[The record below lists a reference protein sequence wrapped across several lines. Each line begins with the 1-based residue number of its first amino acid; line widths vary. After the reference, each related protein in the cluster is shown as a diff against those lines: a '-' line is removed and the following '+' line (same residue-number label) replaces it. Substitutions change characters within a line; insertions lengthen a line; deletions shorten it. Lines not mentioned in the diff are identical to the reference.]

1 MGLLRYLL
9 KRLLLVIPTVLGVTI
24 LVFLLVHMIPG
35 NPVDVML
42 GDKATEEARQALTER
57 LGLDKPLY
65 EQYWTWLT
73 NALQGDLGISVRNRS
88 PVTTE
93 ILTRLPATI
102 ELALTATVLAAV
114 VGIIVGVSA
123 AYNHN
128 TKYDHALVTLSLI
141 GVSIPIFW
149 LGIMLIFLFAAVLG
163 WLPVSGRLTMGA
175 GIEEMT
181 GFYLLDS
188 LIQGDMSIFWDSV
201 RHLILPAVSL
211 ATIPLSQVVRVTRS
225 SMLDVL
231 GEDYVRTAR
240 AKGLPY
246 RAVIYKHALKN
257 ALIPVATVIGLQT
270 GKLLAGAILTE
281 MVFSWPGTGRLL
293 INSIYNRDYPMIQGI
308 VLILA
313 LAFILVNII
322 VDLLYAKLDPRI
334 RFE

>member
-9 KRLLLVIPTVLGVTI
+9 KRIALVIPTILGVTI
-24 LVFLLVHMIPG
+24 LVFLLVHIIPG
-35 NPVDVML
+35 DPVEVML
-42 GDKATEEARQALTER
+42 GEKSTEAARQALTER
-57 LGLDKPLY
+57 LGLDKPLHA
-65 EQYWTWLT
+65 QYVSWLT
-73 NALQGDLGISVRNRS
+73 NAVQGDFGVSVRNRS
-88 PVTTE
+88 PVTE
-93 ILTRLPATI
+93 QILSRLPATI
-102 ELALTATVLAAV
+102 ELALTATILAAV

-123 AYNHN
+123 AYKHN

-163 WLPVSGRLTMGA
+163 WLPVSGRVSMGA
-175 GIEEMT
+175 GITEIT
-181 GFYLLDS
+181 GFYLIDT
-188 LIQGDMSIFWDSV
+188 LISGDWGLFVDSV
-201 RHLILPAVSL
+201 KHLILPAASL

-246 RAVIYKHALKN
+246 RTVIYKHALKN
-257 ALIPVATVIGLQT
+257 ALIPVVTVIGLQA

-293 INSIYNRDYPMIQGI
+293 ITSIYNRDYPMIQGI
-308 VLILA
+308 VFILS
-313 LAFILVNII
+313 LAFILVNIL
-322 VDLLYAKLDPRI
+322 VDILYAKLDPRI

>member
-1 MGLLRYLL
+1 MALLRYLL
-9 KRLLLVIPTVLGVTI
+9 KRLALVIPTVIGVTI

-35 NPVDVML
+35 DPAEVML
-42 GDKATEEARQALTER
+42 GEKATEAAREALVAR
-57 LGLDKPLY
+57 LGLDQPLHI
-65 EQYWTWLT
+65 QYWNWLT
-73 NALQGDLGISVRNRS
+73 NAVQGDFGNSVANRA
-88 PVTTE
+88 PVSGE
-93 ILTRLPATI
+93 ILSRLPATI
-102 ELALTATVLAAV
+102 ELALTATILAAG
-114 VGIIVGVSA
+114 VGILVGVSA
-123 AYNHN
+123 AYKHN

-163 WLPVSGRLTMGA
+163 WLPVSGRLSMGA
-175 GIEEMT
+175 GLQEVT

-188 LIQGDMSIFWDSV
+188 LIQGDFALFRDSV

-246 RAVIYKHALKN
+246 RAIIYKHALKN